1 MNLGFASW
9 FFSFHGA
16 CYVHVYCTKFLLLS
30 FLVGVDLLK
39 FMFYW
44 QLCKNDGK
52 AHVQQL
58 YFFMCFSEAEMVIRQ
73 HGRARILL
81 STLFTCPV
89 RLIRRQYANNRNQ
102 RRIDS
107 FQSILVYWFE
117 VSLMTAFVVWSRW
130 MAVPVFSNPHASET
144 GRDATEST
152 QHSGLRIETRCANT
166 TWPAYLSWELRRS
179 KASSCVASQYICF

>member
-52 AHVQQL
+52 ARYIFSCAFLRRRWSSGNMVARA
-58 YFFMCFSEAEMVIRQ
+58 FFS
-73 HGRARILL
+73 ARSLL
-81 STLFTCPV
+81 APCAW
-89 RLIRRQYANNRNQ
+89 Y
-102 RRIDS
+102 D
-107 FQSILVYWFE
+107 
-117 VSLMTAFVVWSRW
+117 
-130 MAVPVFSNPHASET
+130 ASMPI
-144 GRDATEST
+144 
-152 QHSGLRIETRCANT
+152 IETRGALIAFRVFLYIGLKF
-166 TWPAYLSWELRRS
+166 PSWLLLLCGHVGWLFPYFQTHMPQKLDGMPRSRRNIVDS
-179 KASSCVASQYICF
+179 E